1 MISKGISHD
10 DKIISMRF
18 VELAVMIS
26 QVNEDLGKQVAPL
39 IDSILKL
46 YFQEDILVKV
56 SLIELITS
64 MCKCQWNSLFV
75 A

>member
-1 MISKGISHD
+1 
-10 DKIISMRF
+10 MRF